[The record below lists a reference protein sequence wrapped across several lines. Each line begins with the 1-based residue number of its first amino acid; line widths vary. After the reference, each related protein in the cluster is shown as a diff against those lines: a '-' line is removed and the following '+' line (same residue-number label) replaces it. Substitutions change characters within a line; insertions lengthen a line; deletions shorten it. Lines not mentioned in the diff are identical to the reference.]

1 MTILQPYT
9 HLWIQL
15 QSVIKITSYE
25 VSDWNDWLVN
35 IKLVFNRYTD
45 STLSY
50 DISQDTKTFTD
61 INPATIEGLT
71 ISTCCS
77 FDDLILPLFE
87 WATKVL

>member
-1 MTILQPYT
+1 MIIQPYT

-45 STLSY
+45 STLAY

-61 INPATIEGLT
+61 IDPAIIQGLT

-87 WATKVL
+87 WATKIL